1 LGSSFVSLPR
11 TDQLR
16 SLLFATRV
24 STMSTA
30 RLGRNWADV
39 DEEDDEDV
47 IADGSSK
54 LGARCFETPVD
65 ENGIKTVIEYKERD
79 GKTYK
84 VSKRVK
90 QTTVTKWSNPEMA
103 ARKQMP
109 KFGKALENGPVAEAQ
124 HIVRSV
130 EVVSIEICRK
140 AVQMSQAHEA
150 EDKFYE
156 EALKACDNLFKE
168 KKVWSAAN
176 QEKQEAADAGAAAP
190 KPGETAPAAAAAP
203 AAAGAPG
210 KYVPPSVRAAAAGG
224 KGGKDGKGKGSDD
237 VEASLRITNLSDD
250 VKEGDLQDLFGQFGR
265 LQRVYLS
272 KDMLTGLSK
281 GFAFITYYT
290 REDAQKAIN
299 KLNGHG
305 YDNLILNVMWAK
317 PKGP

>member
-1 LGSSFVSLPR
+1 
-11 TDQLR
+11 
-16 SLLFATRV
+16 
-24 STMSTA
+24 MSTA

-90 QTTVTKWSNPEMA
+90 QTTITKWTNTEMA
-103 ARKQMP
+103 ERKLIP
-109 KFGKALENGPVAEAQ
+109 KFGTALVNGPTKEAQ

-130 EVVSIEICRK
+130 EEVCIEICKK

-156 EALKACDNLFKE
+156 EALKATENLFKE
-168 KKVWSAAN
+168 KKVWKATENDSTADAPAA
-176 QEKQEAADAGAAAP
+176 KPGDAPAADA
-190 KPGETAPAAAAAP
+190 PAAHVNPMTGGP
-203 AAAGAPG
+203 A

-224 KGGKDGKGKGSDD
+224 KGDGKGGKGGND

-272 KDMLTGLSK
+272 KDQLTGLSK
-281 GFAFITYYT
+281 GFAFVTYYT

-305 YDNLILNVMWAK
+305 YDNLILQVMWAK
-317 PKGP
+317 PKAV